1 MNKIETLVLENGLK
15 IYLYNDKRRHSTF
28 FQLTTLFGGLTKD
41 FKVNEKE
48 YHFQDGIAHLLEHY
62 LVECNEVGNFLKEL
76 GKRQMNTNAST
87 HYDMTNFYFEAV
99 EDVDFGIRTILNG
112 IYNVK
117 FDEHK
122 LEKLKNPIYQEIR
135 GKKDNKFYHANIMT
149 LNNLFDDIKFRNIGG
164 TIEEVESAT
173 IDDLNICYE
182 AFYQPSNQFIVVAG
196 NFDRDV
202 VVNEIK
208 KFYDNIDIKTV
219 EVELITHKEKL
230 TVHKSED
237 TLYFPTPL
245 DYVELSFKLD
255 ISKLSPV
262 ERLDLD
268 FYLGCFY
275 NQFFGITSLLH
286 KEFIDKKIITSGI
299 SCSDI
304 KVENFLI
311 VSIGSYTYDAL
322 YFKNRILEV
331 LKELK
336 YFNEEKFELEK
347 KSAIVRIILRDENVM
362 KMVMPFIDNIVNFNY
377 PYLDKVSEV
386 ERLKYSDFVAN
397 IKKLDFSNYTITT
410 IKEK

>member
-1 MNKIETLVLENGLK
+1 M
-15 IYLYNDKRRHSTF
+15 
-28 FQLTTLFGGLTKD
+28 LF
-41 FKVNEKE
+41 
-48 YHFQDGIAHLLEHY
+48 
-62 LVECNEVGNFLKEL
+62 
-76 GKRQMNTNAST
+76 RS
-87 HYDMTNFYFEAV
+87 
-99 EDVDFGIRTILNG
+99 
-112 IYNVK
+112 
-117 FDEHK
+117 
-122 LEKLKNPIYQEIR
+122 
-135 GKKDNKFYHANIMT
+135 DNKFYHANIMT

-173 IDDLNICYE
+173 IDDLKICYE

-245 DYVELSFKLD
+245 DYVEISFKLD

-299 SCSDI
+299 GCSDI

>member
-1 MNKIETLVLENGLK
+1 M
-15 IYLYNDKRRHSTF
+15 
-28 FQLTTLFGGLTKD
+28 
-41 FKVNEKE
+41 
-48 YHFQDGIAHLLEHY
+48 
-62 LVECNEVGNFLKEL
+62 
-76 GKRQMNTNAST
+76 
-87 HYDMTNFYFEAV
+87 
-99 EDVDFGIRTILNG
+99 
-112 IYNVK
+112 
-117 FDEHK
+117 
-122 LEKLKNPIYQEIR
+122 
-135 GKKDNKFYHANIMT
+135 
-149 LNNLFDDIKFRNIGG
+149 
-164 TIEEVESAT
+164 
-173 IDDLNICYE
+173 
-182 AFYQPSNQFIVVAG
+182 
-196 NFDRDV
+196 
-202 VVNEIK
+202 
-208 KFYDNIDIKTV
+208 
-219 EVELITHKEKL
+219 
-230 TVHKSED
+230 
-237 TLYFPTPL
+237 
-245 DYVELSFKLD
+245 
-255 ISKLSPV
+255 

-299 SCSDI
+299 GCSDI